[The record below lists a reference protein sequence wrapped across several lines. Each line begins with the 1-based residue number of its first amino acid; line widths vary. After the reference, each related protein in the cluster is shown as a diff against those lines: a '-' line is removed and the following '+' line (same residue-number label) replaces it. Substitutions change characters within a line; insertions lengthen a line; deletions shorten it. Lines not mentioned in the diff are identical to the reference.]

1 MSLHNVSLIECL
13 CVVTLQGGQ
22 TRGGRAN
29 RGEGDKQCGGTNM
42 GFGQAG
48 GGDKRGES
56 VSEATDFRAKRASAL
71 QARKRPAGP
80 RIWARRAL
88 KF

>member
-1 MSLHNVSLIECL
+1 MSSHNVSLIECL

-48 GGDKRGES
+48 GGDKRGGG
-56 VSEATDFRAKRASAL
+56 TL
-71 QARKRPAGP
+71 
-80 RIWARRAL
+80 
-88 KF
+88 

>member
-1 MSLHNVSLIECL
+1 MSSHNVSLLICL

-56 VSEATDFRAKRASAL
+56 VSEANRFPSEVSKC
-71 QARKRPAGP
+71 PACKEAP
-80 RIWARRAL
+80 RRG
-88 KF
+88 